1 MVDLFSV
8 TSRDFE
14 NGRIF
19 ALKGELDISS
29 CDGLA
34 EQLQGPPGRVVVID
48 LSELSFIDSSGLGTL
63 HAARRLAI
71 KNGGTLVVS
80 RPQCAVHRV
89 LQLTGLDIWVLGW
102 DQRWSE

>member
-48 LSELSFIDSSGLGTL
+48 LSEL
-63 HAARRLAI
+63 
-71 KNGGTLVVS
+71 
-80 RPQCAVHRV
+80 
-89 LQLTGLDIWVLGW
+89 
-102 DQRWSE
+102 